1 MSRDPDD
8 VEPTPDEEEAGGAS
22 DQKRKQQGGQGRQQ
36 ETSSAQDSGRSPAE
50 WVSFGIS
57 LAILLLVVGLLGY
70 EHFTRD
76 NRPPTLVAQPLIEQV
91 RHEGDSYYLPV
102 DVANQG
108 DQTAGDVLVAVTLQP
123 GGDQEE
129 ETAEFSILF
138 LAGGQTAHGT
148 AVLEHDPAQGELTVQ
163 VTSFTS
169 P

>member
-8 VEPTPDEEEAGGAS
+8 AEPTPDERASARDAGT
-22 DQKRKQQGGQGRQQ
+22 RQGGQEGQHGKA
-36 ETSSAQDSGRSPAE
+36 SAQDSGRSPAE

-57 LAILLLVVGLLGY
+57 LAILLLVIGLLGY

-76 NRPPTLVAQPLIEQV
+76 NRPPTIEAQPRLEMV
-91 RHEGDSYYLPV
+91 RHEGDLYYLPV

-108 DQTAGDVLVAVTLQP
+108 DQTAGDVQVAVTLKP
-123 GGDQEE
+123 GPDAKE
-129 ETAEFSILF
+129 ETAEFAVLF

-148 AVLEHDPAQGELTVQ
+148 AVLTHDPAQGELTVQ